1 MHFVDYAARHKTLLH
16 KTLLH
21 KLTAPS
27 GGWGNADNIQKVLRG
42 QPGKQKQHRTEV
54 NDEAENCSARLECS
68 EKIGTQRSRLGYSLS
83 NASSIL

>member
-1 MHFVDYAARHKTLLH
+1 MNLKNRDATASSRAARVRLALHFVDYAARHKTLLH

-42 QPGKQKQHRTEV
+42 QPGKQKQHQADV
-54 NDEAENCSARLECS
+54 NDEAENCSARL
-68 EKIGTQRSRLGYSLS
+68 
-83 NASSIL
+83 